1 MKKSAKNEEYF
12 LLRNPDSS
20 LFIFQ
25 KVRFGFMNLCSSDS
39 RPKFYNELQGLFTLS
54 PYFDLYYCEVSC
66 HFFLDLSKFTV
77 YNEYFNI
84 HPVVKIGEK
93 DIDLLYKIHDGDW
106 IDLEIYYNF
115 SKYFNGKI

>member
-12 LLRNPDSS
+12 LLIKPDSS

-25 KVRFGFMNLCSSDS
+25 KVRFGFMNLLSSDS
-39 RPKFYNELQGLFTLS
+39 RPKFYNELQGLFSLN
-54 PYFDLYYCEVSC
+54 LYLDPYCEVSC
-66 HFFLDLSKFTV
+66 QFFLDLSKFTV

-106 IDLEIYYNF
+106 IDPRIYYNF
-115 SKYFNGKI
+115 RKYFNDKI

>member
-12 LLRNPDSS
+12 LLRRPDSS

-25 KVRFGFMNLCSSDS
+25 KVRFGFMNLCSPDS
-39 RPKFYNELQGLFTLS
+39 RPKFYNELQGLFSLN
-54 PYFDLYYCEVSC
+54 LYLDPYCEVSC
-66 HFFLDLSKFTV
+66 QLSLDLSKFTV

-93 DIDLLYKIHDGDW
+93 DIDFLCKIYDQDW
-106 IDLEIYYNF
+106 IDPEIYYNF
-115 SKYFNGKI
+115 RKYFNGKI

>member
-12 LLRNPDSS
+12 LLRRPDSS

-25 KVRFGFMNLCSSDS
+25 KVRFGFMNLCSPDS
-39 RPKFYNELQGLFTLS
+39 RPKFYNELQGLFSLN
-54 PYFDLYYCEVSC
+54 PYLDPYCEISC
-66 HFFLDLSKFTV
+66 QFFLDLSKSTV

-84 HPVVKIGEK
+84 NPVVKIGEK

-106 IDLEIYYNF
+106 IDPRIYYNF
-115 SKYFNGKI
+115 RKYFNGKI